1 MCRSP
6 RWLGAWGERQD
17 IIVLKEG
24 QRASNVGVFRES
36 QGQGGKKEHYTAQ
49 ILVRLLPL
57 VSSEHIGSSAYG
69 KDASALEGR

>member
-1 MCRSP
+1 VD
-6 RWLGAWGERQD
+6 GGERQG
-17 IIVLKEG
+17 IYRLKEG

-36 QGQGGKKEHYTAQ
+36 QGQGGKKEHCTAQ

-57 VSSEHIGSSAYG
+57 VSSIAHIGSSAYG